1 MPRPPHRPARL
12 CLVLNAAL
20 VGGAEVVLLEMFRH
34 LDPEKVRPELVCLRE
49 GGTLADDFRSSGFD
63 VTVLGRS
70 GWKDLRATAKLWT
83 HFRRTRPDVVL
94 VPHFQRAPLVLGP
107 WFAKLSG
114 VPANVIAVHGMGMR
128 AIGGRVL
135 PRYVVETLWITDGLA
150 LLAPSQR
157 RYLHEQEGVGRFP
170 WRRAREHYVPNGI
183 RILAPATRT
192 ERVAARRELGL
203 GDDDVAAIMVARLD
217 RLKGQ
222 DLLLRA
228 LAHLAP
234 HEPRLKVVIVGDG
247 PERDD
252 LVGLAVQLGIADRVV
267 FTGLRRDVPRLLAAA
282 DLGVLPSAHEGVPM
296 SVIEQMAAGL
306 PVVASA
312 VGGLPD
318 IVHDG
323 EEGYLVPAGDLDVLT
338 RRLGELVGD
347 EELRRGFGK
356 AARLRAERDY
366 SITTTARCCERMI
379 SELLAR

>member
-1 MPRPPHRPARL
+1 MSRAPHQPARL
-12 CLVLNAAL
+12 CLVLNTAL

-34 LDPEKVRPELVCLRE
+34 LDPTKVRPELVCLRE
-49 GGTLADDFRSSGFD
+49 GGTLAEDFRSSGFD
-63 VTVLGRS
+63 VTVFGRS

-114 VPANVIAVHGMGMR
+114 VPANVIAVHGMDMR
-128 AIGGRVL
+128 AVGGRVL

-170 WRRAREHYVPNGI
+170 WRRTREHYVPNGI
-183 RILAPATRT
+183 RVRAPATRA

-228 LAHLAP
+228 VARLAP
-234 HEPRLKVVIVGDG
+234 HEPRLKVVIVGEG

-252 LVGLAVQLGIADRVV
+252 LVGLAARLGIADRVV

-306 PVVASA
+306 PVVVSA

-318 IVHDG
+318 VVHDG
-323 EEGYLVPAGDLDVLT
+323 EEGYLVPAGDLDALT
-338 RRLGELVGD
+338 RRLGELAGD
-347 EELRRGFGK
+347 DELRRAFGK
-356 AARLRAERDY
+356 AARLRAERDH